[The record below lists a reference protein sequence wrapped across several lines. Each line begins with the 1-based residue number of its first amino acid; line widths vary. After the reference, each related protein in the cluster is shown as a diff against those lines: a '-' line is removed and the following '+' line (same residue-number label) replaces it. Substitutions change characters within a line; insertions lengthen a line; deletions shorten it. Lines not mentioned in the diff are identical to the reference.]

1 MTEYQVKRISGYKFK
16 DWARLSRSMLCLSGC
31 DKSTGEKISLIRA
44 MWEYNLN
51 FMELIYSED
60 FTFQKELEER
70 RKALGK
76 TLQEFQFEDLDEYY
90 YSAPVKR
97 MIWQAVQ
104 ALKEITQIMGHN
116 PKRIF
121 IEMTRTEEEKG
132 EQGRKNSREKRLLK
146 LYESI
151 RDERNWA
158 AEIKNA
164 NASGKLNSKK
174 LYLYYLQ
181 MGRDVY
187 TGEPIDIEDLFDDSR
202 YDIDHIYPR
211 SLTNDNNIEIILFW
225 CQKQSTRTRKRMIIR
240 CRKRSERI
248 KKSGICG
255 IHFIKW
261 DL

>member
-1 MTEYQVKRISGYKFK
+1 MINRGLITEESEVSGIDKEINAYLPSYGKMYGVFGERLREEAVQEIAEKIIYYGTIYGDAKPMFRKKLNQYVSGGWMTESEAKRISGYKFK

-76 TLQEFQFEDLDEYY
+76 NLQEFQFEDLDEYY

-104 ALKEITQIMGHN
+104 SLKEITQIMGHN

-121 IEMTRTEEEKG
+121 IEKKKE
-132 EQGRKNSREKRLLK
+132 NRE
-146 LYESI
+146 
-151 RDERNWA
+151 
-158 AEIKNA
+158 
-164 NASGKLNSKK
+164 
-174 LYLYYLQ
+174 
-181 MGRDVY
+181 
-187 TGEPIDIEDLFDDSR
+187 
-202 YDIDHIYPR
+202 
-211 SLTNDNNIEIILFW
+211 
-225 CQKQSTRTRKRMIIR
+225 
-240 CRKRSERI
+240 ERI
-248 KKSGICG
+248 QEKNVC
-255 IHFIKW
+255 
-261 DL
+261 